1 MVIPITLVFTKPVS
15 HLHQQPSTCSRRTLH
30 ISVIRIPWYWIMR
43 WLSHQRNFRDC
54 ASDRSRLSPGRLS
67 LQHFLIHY
75 QRTPLLCSYSLREL
89 LNGRQIDVLILSP
102 AHQVLLAICSLLRSM
117 SRQTPKMDTCG
128 GHQSTRSSFCLC
140 QSLPKRA
147 NMAEAC
153 WAAKSQQRMWEQV
166 KPQLH

>member
-1 MVIPITLVFTKPVS
+1 MVILIILVFTKPVS

-30 ISVIRIPWYWIMR
+30 ISVICIPWYRIMQ

-54 ASDRSRLSPGRLS
+54 ASDRSRLSPSRLS

-75 QRTPLLCSYSLREL
+75 QRTPLLCSYSLSGL
-89 LNGRQIDVLILSP
+89 LNGRQIDVLIPSP
-102 AHQVLLAICSLLRSM
+102 AHQALFAICSLLRSA

-147 NMAEAC
+147 NMAEDVGAGETPT
-153 WAAKSQQRMWEQV
+153 SLV
-166 KPQLH
+166 